1 MAHGSVFA
9 RHCEANRIYINC
21 ACAYFMLL
29 TLSHCVASRLLRVR
43 LVTSIVLVLSL
54 WCEFGCRT
62 ASIDS
67 SGRHSL
73 HVLVYKSALQRS
85 VYAAYIVLQQEKDT
99 CERCT
104 FTADVEQF

>member
-1 MAHGSVFA
+1 MLFH
-9 RHCEANRIYINC
+9 I
-21 ACAYFMLL
+21 MLL
-29 TLSHCVASRLLRVR
+29 RLSHCVASRLIRVR

-73 HVLVYKSALQRS
+73 HVLMYKSALQRS

-104 FTADVEQF
+104 FTADVEQI

>member
-1 MAHGSVFA
+1 MLVH
-9 RHCEANRIYINC
+9 I
-21 ACAYFMLL
+21 MLL
-29 TLSHCVASRLLRVR
+29 RLSHCVASRLIRVR

-54 WCEFGCRT
+54 WCEFVGRT

-67 SGRHSL
+67 FGRHSL
-73 HVLVYKSALQRS
+73 HVLVYKSALQCS

-104 FTADVEQF
+104 FTADVEQI

>member
-1 MAHGSVFA
+1 
-9 RHCEANRIYINC
+9 
-21 ACAYFMLL
+21 MLL

-54 WCEFGCRT
+54 WCEFVCRT

-67 SGRHSL
+67 FGRHSL
-73 HVLVYKSALQRS
+73 HVLVFTSALQCS